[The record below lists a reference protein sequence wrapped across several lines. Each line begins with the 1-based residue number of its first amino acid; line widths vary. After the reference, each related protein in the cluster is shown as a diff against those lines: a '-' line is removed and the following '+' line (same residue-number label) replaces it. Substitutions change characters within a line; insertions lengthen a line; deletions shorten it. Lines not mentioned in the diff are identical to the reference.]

1 MVPEVSKVAK
11 RGPKPTPTAEL
22 RLRGSWRADIKGDDI
37 IVESGRPV
45 MPDWLGEAEREV
57 YADLLPLVERIPN
70 LLTPM
75 DGEALGVLA
84 AAMVEFRRLSLMIR
98 VEGEIIEDA
107 KGEIRE
113 NPALKARDRAW
124 LRLKHGWA
132 CFGLTPADR
141 AGLKIQAP
149 PNGGKAIAIGGL

>member
-1 MVPEVSKVAK
+1 MGK
-11 RGPKPTPTAEL
+11 RGPKPQPTSEL
-22 RLRGSWRADIKGDDI
+22 RLRGSRWATDRGDDLV
-37 IVESGRPV
+37 VESGRPV
-45 MPDWLGEAEREV
+45 KPEWLGEAEGRA
-57 YADLLPLVERIPN
+57 YDDLLPLVERIPN

-75 DGEALGVLA
+75 DGEALAVLA

-98 VEGEIIEDA
+98 KEGEIIEDA
-107 KGEIRE
+107 EGNIKEH
-113 NPALKARDRAW
+113 PALKARDRAW

-149 PNGGKAIAIGGL
+149 PNDGKKIRLGICE